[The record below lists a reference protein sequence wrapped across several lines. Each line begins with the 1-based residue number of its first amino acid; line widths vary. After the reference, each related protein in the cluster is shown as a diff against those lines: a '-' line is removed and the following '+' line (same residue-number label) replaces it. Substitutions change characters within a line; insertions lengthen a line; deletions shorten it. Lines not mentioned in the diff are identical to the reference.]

1 MNFLEMVQELVLMGG
16 IAGQGGPHTVT
27 GQTGEY
33 GRAVAFIR
41 QANAEVCGMHPDWG
55 FLWAHGEQ
63 SVATEVI
70 DPPSGLETWAVDRLQ
85 LDGSPLAVLGWSEF
99 VPADAAPTRPYWA
112 IIRPDN
118 RLQLHP
124 EPDKTYTL
132 SYDYWTT
139 PALLALDAD
148 VSAIP
153 ARFHPVVIGRALIL
167 LGNYEFAEDLMKQGQ
182 ELYQLHLESLQQDQL
197 PGRQQ
202 ALSRQEGVG
211 LQVIPQ

>member
-1 MNFLEMVQELVLMGG
+1 VNFLEMVQELVLMGG
-16 IAGQGGPHTVT
+16 ITGQGGPSTVT

-41 QANAEVCGMHPDWG
+41 QANDEVCGMHPDWG
-55 FLWAHGEQ
+55 FLWAHDEQ
-63 SVATEVI
+63 SVADPVI

-85 LDGSPLAVLGWSEF
+85 IDNQPLAVLGWSEF
-99 VPADAAPTRPYWA
+99 VPTNAVPTRPYWA

-124 EPDKTYTL
+124 APDKDYTL
-132 SYDYWTT
+132 SYDYWIT
-139 PALLALDAD
+139 PPRLTEDTD
-148 VSAIP
+148 VSPIP
-153 ARFHPVVIGRALIL
+153 QRFHAVVVGRALIL